1 MRGIAALLFGSDQ
14 DEPRGLF
21 PPEDVPASGGL
32 GAQAREW
39 CQTPPGP
46 AALKRLGATLGAK
59 RGPLRK
65 AVIGA
70 GRESA

>member
-1 MRGIAALLFGSDQ
+1 MRAIAALLFDSDLA
-14 DEPRGLF
+14 EPRGLF
-21 PPEDVPASGGL
+21 PPEDVPAGGGL
-32 GAQAREW
+32 DAQAREW

-46 AALKRLGATLGAK
+46 AALKWLGAK
-59 RGPLRK
+59 RRPLRK